1 MNDGVF
7 HFAGNSGSKGIP
19 CRNCGPPKNAYNES
33 NVNLNLAVTIN
44 TNTLKFIF
52 VVLEYVKQKNLTRK
66 SKLMKFKNFLRYTYR
81 RLPLKRPFLHLLRSI
96 GVGAYFSNSLKGH
109 LVFEG
114 DFKVQLAKEKS
125 SFRINN
131 GYGRQ
136 IEAACFWNGIEAF
149 ERSTIDLWRQLARD
163 AHVIVDVGANT
174 GIYSLVAKAVNSQ
187 ANVYAFEP
195 IKRVYQILES
205 NVALNAESWYDSPE
219 IRTIQVALSDYDG
232 TGEMFDLPVEHM
244 YTASLNKDIH
254 LERGNKMLSVTEI
267 VKVQRLETFCA
278 SHAVIPDLIKI
289 DVESHEPSVL
299 RGMGDL
305 LKRHQPI
312 FICEI
317 WNNTV
322 GEAVEAALNGCGYSF
337 VAIGDTL
344 TKTTHIRNDEP
355 EKGYINYLLASDRL
369 LHGLSIE

>member
-1 MNDGVF
+1 M
-7 HFAGNSGSKGIP
+7 P
-19 CRNCGPPKNAYNES
+19 
-33 NVNLNLAVTIN
+33 NLNLL
-44 TNTLKFIF
+44 LKQNMLRKI
-52 VVLEYVKQKNLTRK
+52 VKAMQIKIVMRYV
-66 SKLMKFKNFLRYTYR
+66 YR
-81 RLPLKRPFLHLLRSI
+81 LLPLKRSFLYLLRAL
-96 GVGAYFSNSLKGH
+96 GAGPHLPNTIKDY
-109 LVFEG
+109 LVFKG

-125 SFRINN
+125 FFRINN

-136 IEAACFWNGIEAF
+136 IEASCFWDGIEAF
-149 ERSTIDLWRQLARD
+149 ETSTINLWRQLARD
-163 AHVIVDVGANT
+163 CHVIVDVGANT
-174 GIYSLVAKAVNSQ
+174 GIYSLVAKAVNSE

-205 NVALNAESWYDSPE
+205 NVALNAECWHDSPE

-232 TGEMFDLPVEHM
+232 TGEMYDLPVEHM

-254 LERGNKMLSVTEI
+254 LERGNKMLSVTEV
-267 VKVQRLETFCA
+267 VKVQRLDTFCTA
-278 SHAVIPDLIKI
+278 HAVIPDLIKI

-305 LKRHQPI
+305 LRRHQPI
-312 FICEI
+312 LICEI

-344 TKTTHIRNDEP
+344 TKTTHVRNDEP